1 MQTTAT
7 LPAGAANGK
16 KLPKNMKL
24 AIQMKGIDT
33 NGKWDSFTTVSK
45 KYKQVS
51 VDDVLKK
58 LMSL

>member
-1 MQTTAT
+1 
-7 LPAGAANGK
+7 
-16 KLPKNMKL
+16 MKL